1 VKADPAAQRR
11 LLDLQSIDT
20 ALAQLA
26 HRRTSLPEL
35 AEIAQGQKQLIE
47 LSDAVAAARADV
59 DDLDRDVRRLE
70 LDVEQVRTR
79 ATKDQQRMQA
89 GGLPSKELERLQH
102 EVDSLARR
110 ASSLEDDELELM
122 EKREEAQ
129 AVLTAAEAAKSAVDS
144 TVSTASDKRDATFA
158 EIDADTEKRT
168 AERLAIVPGMPDD
181 LLKLYERIRST
192 SGIGAALL
200 RARRCEGCRLELS
213 GSDYAAIKK
222 ATPDEVIRHEEC
234 GRILVR
240 TDQSGL

>member
-11 LLDLQSIDT
+11 LLDLQAIDT

-35 AEIAQGQKQLIE
+35 AEIAEGQKQLVD

-59 DDLDRDVRRLE
+59 DDLGRDVRRLE
-70 LDVEQVRTR
+70 LDVEQVRSR

-102 EVDSLARR
+102 EVDSLSRR

-122 EKREEAQ
+122 EKRELAE
-129 AVLTAAEAAKSAVDS
+129 AVLAEAEAAKGAVD
-144 TVSTASDKRDATFA
+144 TTITTAGEKRDAVFA
-158 EIDADTEKRT
+158 EIDAETEKRT
-168 AERLAIVPGMPDD
+168 AERLTIVPGVPDD

-192 SGIGAALL
+192 SGIGAALM
-200 RARRCEGCRLELS
+200 RAKRCEGCRLELS
-213 GSDYAAIKK
+213 GSDYANIKK
-222 ATPDEVIRHEEC
+222 ASPDEVIRHEEC

>member
-1 VKADPAAQRR
+1 MKADPAAQRR
-11 LLDLQSIDT
+11 LLDLQAIDT
-20 ALAQLA
+20 ALGQLA
-26 HRRTSLPEL
+26 HRRGALPEL
-35 AEIAQGQKQLIE
+35 AEIADGTKQLTG

-59 DDLDRDVRRLE
+59 DDLGRDVRRLE
-70 LDVEQVRTR
+70 MDVEQVRNR

-122 EKREEAQ
+122 EKREEAET
-129 AVLTAAEAAKSAVDS
+129 VLAAAESAKAAVDT
-144 TVSTASDKRDATFA
+144 TVVAATERRDAAFV
-158 EIDADTEKRT
+158 EIDAETDKRG
-168 AERLAIVPGMPDD
+168 AERAAIVPNMPDD

-200 RARRCEGCRLELS
+200 RARRCEGCRLELA

-222 ATPDEVIRHEEC
+222 ASPDEVIRHEEC

-240 TDQSGL
+240 TDMSGL